1 MRKSLF
7 CLVLVCIAFISKAQ
21 NSIIVS
27 QPEYRILF
35 RNYDNKIECM
45 SNNRDS
51 VYISPKNSND
61 AQITFIEGSDQSN
74 DFFIVKPTVT
84 GSLVLDFH
92 NVVAGED
99 KVVES
104 REYSIKVFPKPELQ
118 TTHLSKSTDNIIE
131 VAYPIYFPIPKEIL
145 VLGGSVILDDKT
157 EFVFSGNQIPPTY
170 FSKLKS
176 GSKVAISL
184 KVKEKGSSHTSVLN
198 SVLTVFD

>member
-7 CLVLVCIAFISKAQ
+7 TLFLTCVAFISQAQ

-35 RNYDNKIECM
+35 KNYDNKIECI
-45 SNNRDS
+45 SSSRDS
-51 VYISPKNSND
+51 VYISSKNPND
-61 AQITFIEGSDQSN
+61 AQITFVKGSDQSN
-74 DFFIVKPTVT
+74 DFFIVQPTVT

-92 NVVAGED
+92 SVIAGED

-104 REYSIKVFPKPELQ
+104 REYIIKVFPKPELQ
-118 TTHLSKSTDNIIE
+118 TTHLSKSTDNVIE

-145 VLGGSVILDDKT
+145 VLGGSVMLDDNT
-157 EFVFSGNQIPPTY
+157 ELSFIGNQIPPTY

-184 KVKEKGSSHTSVLN
+184 KVKEKGSSYPSVLN
-198 SVLTVFD
+198 AVLTVFD

>member
-7 CLVLVCIAFISKAQ
+7 TLFLTCVAFISQAQ

-35 RNYDNKIECM
+35 KNYDNKIECM
-45 SNNRDS
+45 SSSRDS
-51 VYISPKNSND
+51 VYVSPKNPND
-61 AQITFIEGSDQSN
+61 AQITFVKGSDKSN

-92 NVVAGED
+92 NVVVGED

-104 REYSIKVFPKPELQ
+104 REYIIKVFPKPELQ
-118 TTHLSKSTDNIIE
+118 TTHLSKSTDNFIE
-131 VAYPIYFPIPKEIL
+131 VAYPSYFPIPKEIL
-145 VLGGSVILDDKT
+145 VLGGAVILDDKT
-157 EFVFSGNQIPPTY
+157 ELVFSGNQIPSTY
-170 FSKLKS
+170 ISKVKN

-184 KVKEKGSSHTSVLN
+184 KVKEKGSSYPSVLN

>member
-7 CLVLVCIAFISKAQ
+7 CLVLVCIAFISQAQ
-21 NSIIVS
+21 NSVIVS

-35 RNYDNKIECM
+35 KNYDNKIECM
-45 SNNRDS
+45 SSSQDS
-51 VYISPKNSND
+51 VYVSPKTPND
-61 AQITFIEGSDQSN
+61 AQITFAKGSDQSN

-92 NVVAGED
+92 SVVAGED

-104 REYSIKVFPKPELQ
+104 REYIIKVFPKPELQ
-118 TTHLSKSTDNIIE
+118 TTHLSKTTDNIIE

-145 VLGGSVILDDKT
+145 VLGGSVMLDDNT
-157 EFVFSGNQIPPTY
+157 ELSFIGNQIPPTY
-170 FSKLKS
+170 FSNLKS
-176 GSKVAISL
+176 GSKVMVSIT
-184 KVKEKGSSHTSVLN
+184 VREKESSHPSVLN